1 MNTSNDVVAAWKAWV
16 SEKNTPRRK
25 MIVQI
30 INALRLSYAWQAYD
44 KAVGCSS
51 HFARLGSSKLA
62 RISLSE
68 A

>member
-44 KAVGCSS
+44 KAVENFRFMAVGPGQQKTVYDR
-51 HFARLGSSKLA
+51 RLH
-62 RISLSE
+62 
-68 A
+68 